1 MRLSGYVPF
10 YNNAPTVLA
19 AVESL
24 RAQQPPLDEVFA
36 VDDGSTD
43 DGATLL
49 KAAGVRVLHQPSNL
63 GRGAARARA
72 MIEAESELVIC
83 CDATNVLP
91 PDFSDRS
98 RKWFERA
105 AVAAVFGRLSQ
116 RPGGNATLRWRG
128 RHLFKMPRPDSPLPP
143 PEHGACLS
151 TYGAMVRR
159 SSVLAA
165 GNYDPSLRHTED
177 AELGNRLLAAGWD
190 VVRDHGL
197 KAFSIAQN
205 PLSQVLERYWRWN
218 AGTSESISWRGYISL
233 VAYSARTMVPR
244 DLRDRDLLGAFISLY
259 CPHYQFWRSRWRRT
273 RRTTQR

>member
-36 VDDGSTD
+36 LDDGSTD
-43 DGATLL
+43 GGASLL
-49 KAAGVRVLHQPSNL
+49 EAAGVRVLRQPSNL

-91 PDFSDRS
+91 PDFSSRS
-98 RKWFERA
+98 RKWFESA
-105 AVAAVFGRLSQ
+105 DVAAVFGRLSQ
-116 RPGGNATLRWRG
+116 RPGGNAATRWRG
-128 RHLFKMPRPDSPLPP
+128 RHLFKTPPRGSPPPRP
-143 PEHGACLS
+143 EHRACLVAN
-151 TYGAMVRR
+151 GATVRR
-159 SSVLAA
+159 SAVLAA
-165 GNYDPSLRHTED
+165 GNYDAALRHTED

-190 VVRDHGL
+190 VVRDSEL
-197 KAFSIAQN
+197 ESMTAAIN

-233 VAYSARTMVPR
+233 VSYSARTMVDR